1 LTKIK
6 DERTPIGFDSAA
18 DRLRNNVMRSIHCW
32 LAAGWLLFP
41 LYTFTAA
48 AQQVTGVPGS
58 PGATITID
66 GKQLPPPDPPFG
78 GVIKEKASE
87 SKPYCGARRSWLSTT
102 RP

>member
-1 LTKIK
+1 MTKIK

-32 LAAGWLLFP
+32 LVAGRLLFP

-48 AQQVTGVPGS
+48 AQ
-58 PGATITID
+58 
-66 GKQLPPPDPPFG
+66 
-78 GVIKEKASE
+78 VIKEKASE